1 MQPLDPIDPRT
12 AFTSRAVLDANE
24 PTVDKNK
31 DAHITDLAREVAA
44 EFSET
49 TYAPGIVRGLFQLFD
64 FVVLALLGFISAK
77 MMGGALIA
85 GMHLPLLLSI
95 AGAVLFGLFLLSVD
109 GYSIL
114 DMNHLAPQIGR
125 TIGAWTMV
133 IGLFLLV
140 FYLSQTPISANRSWL
155 GIWFL
160 SGILTVSVIRAIESF
175 LVRIWQQNGRL
186 ERRAVI
192 VGGGDPAAQIIT
204 SLEAQENNDIRICG
218 IFDDRDD
225 ERSPPVVAGY
235 PKLGTVDDLVE
246 FSRLCKIDM
255 LIVTIPVSAE
265 KRVLQMLHKL
275 WILPLDIHL
284 SAHMNKM
291 QFRRRT
297 YSYVGN
303 LPTVPVFAKPI
314 ANWGGLLKRVVDI
327 TVASLSVVALS
338 PLLIGT
344 AIAIKLDSK
353 GPVIFRQKRLGFNN
367 EEVVIYKFRSLY
379 HSQSDQTA
387 QKSVTKNDSRVT
399 KVGRFIRKTSIDEL
413 PQLFNV
419 ILGSL
424 SLVGP
429 RPHVPRQQTN
439 ERLFEEVADGYMARH
454 KVKPGITGWAQIHG
468 WRGEIDDDDKLKQ
481 RVQHDIYYI
490 ENWSLALDLYI
501 LIVTPFKLF
510 SQDGAY

>member
-1 MQPLDPIDPRT
+1 MQALDPRT
-12 AFTSRAVLDANE
+12 AFSSRAVLDANAS
-24 PTVDKNK
+24 TVDKNSG
-31 DAHITDLAREVAA
+31 AHITDLAREVAA

-49 TYAPGIVRGLFQLFD
+49 TYAPVIVRGLIQITD
-64 FVVLALLGFISAK
+64 FFLLTLLGIVSSAV
-77 MMGGALIA
+77 MGGAIVA
-85 GMHLPLLLSI
+85 GIEMPILLSI
-95 AGAVLFGLFLLSVD
+95 AGAMLFSLFTLSVD
-109 GYSIL
+109 GYSVH
-114 DMNHLAPQIGR
+114 DMSHLAPQIGR
-125 TIGAWTMV
+125 IIGAWTMV
-133 IGLFLLV
+133 TVLFLLV
-140 FYLSQTPISANRSWL
+140 CYLSETPISTNRSWL
-155 GIWFL
+155 GLWFL
-160 SGILTVSVIRAIESF
+160 LGIFSVTAIRAVQSF
-175 LVRIWQQNGRL
+175 LIRSWQEDGRL

-192 VGGGDPAAQIIT
+192 VGGGKPAAEIIT
-204 SLEAQENNDIRICG
+204 ALESLDSNDIRICG

-225 ERSPPVVAGY
+225 ERSPPIVAGY
-235 PKLGTVDDLVE
+235 PKLGNVDDLVE

-314 ANWGGLLKRVVDI
+314 ANWGGLLKRVCDI
-327 TVASLSVVALS
+327 LLATLALLVLS
-338 PLLIGT
+338 PILIAT
-344 AIAIKLDSK
+344 AIAIKFDSK

-367 EEVVIYKFRSLY
+367 EEVMIYKFRSLY
-379 HSQSDQTA
+379 HTQSDLMA
-387 QKSVTKNDSRVT
+387 KKSVTKNDSRVT
-399 KVGRFIRKTSIDEL
+399 RVGRFIRKTSIDEL

-419 ILGSL
+419 LLGTL

-429 RPHVPRQQTN
+429 RPHVARQQTN
-439 ERLFEEVADGYMARH
+439 DRLFEEVADGYMARH

-468 WRGEIDDDDKLKQ
+468 WRGEIDDDEKLKQ

-490 ENWSLALDLYI
+490 ENWSLGLDLYI
-501 LIVTPFKLF
+501 LMVTPFKIF
-510 SQDGAY
+510 CQDSAY

>member
-1 MQPLDPIDPRT
+1 MQPLDPRT
-12 AFTSRAVLDANE
+12 TFTSRAVLDAKE
-24 PTVDKNK
+24 SPFDKNK
-31 DAHITDLAREVAA
+31 SAHITDLAREVAA

-49 TYAPGIVRGLFQLFD
+49 TYAPGIVRGLFQLTD
-64 FVVLALLGFISAK
+64 FIILTLLGILSAS
-77 MMGGALIA
+77 MMGGAVIA
-85 GMHLPLLLSI
+85 DMHLPVLSSI
-95 AGAVLFGLFLLSVD
+95 AGASLFSLFLLSVD
-109 GYSIL
+109 GYSIH
-114 DMNHLAPQIGR
+114 DMNHLAPQIGK
-125 TIGAWTMV
+125 TIGAWMMV
-133 IGLFLLV
+133 IVLFLLV
-140 FYLSQTPISANRSWL
+140 FYLSETPIGTNRGWL
-155 GIWFL
+155 GLWFGT
-160 SGILTVSVIRAIESF
+160 GIATVAFIRAIESL
-175 LVRIWQQNGRL
+175 LVRIWQQDGRL

-192 VGGGDPAAQIIT
+192 VGGGDPAAEIIT

-225 ERSPPVVAGY
+225 ERSPPIVAGY

-314 ANWGGLLKRVVDI
+314 ANWGGLLKRVFDI
-327 TVASLSVVALS
+327 SIASFAIVLLS
-338 PLLIGT
+338 PILVGT
-344 AIAIKLDSK
+344 AIAIKLDSE
-353 GPVIFRQKRLGFNN
+353 GPIIFRQKRLGFNN
-367 EEVVIYKFRSLY
+367 EEVVIFKFRSLY

-399 KVGRFIRKTSIDEL
+399 KVGRFIRRTSIDEL

-468 WRGEIDDDDKLKQ
+468 WRGEIDDDEKLKQ
-481 RVQHDIYYI
+481 RVEHDIYYI

-501 LIVTPFKLF
+501 LVVTPLKLF
-510 SQDGAY
+510 SQNGAY